1 MAFTLPTNVAIEKFR
16 SRRGRASSDGS
27 TEMAYVYTCSGS
39 NDVGDILGYA
49 DTAAPAFAT
58 DPVSGGILW
67 RDEVDWDQIGDETWE
82 VTVTYVTPDRYDQR
96 KHERPDLGE
105 YELSWDTTGGTARI
119 TSSRATTKYPAT
131 ATDHKGAIGLDAE
144 GNVQGVDIV
153 VPACKFTVT
162 YRLANATVSNAYGM
176 VVELLTGTV
185 NDATF
190 FGRPAGEF
198 LFMGAQG
205 KTGIKTDPVFNFH
218 FVRLPNVTGLTI
230 GDITGIAKKGHEYL
244 WVEWKPGEKDANSGR
259 TPQEPIG
266 VYVET
271 VYHEGDFS
279 ALGIGGGA

>member
-1 MAFTLPTNVAIEKFR
+1 MAFVVPTNVAIEKFR

-27 TEMAYVYTCSGS
+27 TEMTYIYTVSGS
-39 NDVGDILGYA
+39 NDVGDILSYA
-49 DTAAPAFAT
+49 NTAAPTFVT

-67 RDEVDWDQIGDETWE
+67 RDEVDWDQIGDELWE
-82 VTVTYVTPDRYDQR
+82 VNVTFVTPDRFDQR
-96 KHERPDLGE
+96 KHDKPDLGE

-119 TSSRATTKYPAT
+119 TSSKETTRFPAT
-131 ATDHKGAIGLDAE
+131 ATDHKGAIGLDQE

-153 VPACKFTVT
+153 VPACKWTVT
-162 YRLANATVSNAYGM
+162 FRLANATVNNAYGM
-176 VVELLTGTV
+176 VVEELTGTM

-190 FGRPAGEF
+190 FGRPAGEV

-230 GDITGIAKKGHEYL
+230 GDITGIAKRGWDYL
-244 WVEWKPGEKDANSGR
+244 WVEYRPGEQDANSKR
-259 TPQEPIG
+259 TPMEPIG

-271 VYHEGDFS
+271 VYPEGNFA
-279 ALGIGGGA
+279 ALGIGT